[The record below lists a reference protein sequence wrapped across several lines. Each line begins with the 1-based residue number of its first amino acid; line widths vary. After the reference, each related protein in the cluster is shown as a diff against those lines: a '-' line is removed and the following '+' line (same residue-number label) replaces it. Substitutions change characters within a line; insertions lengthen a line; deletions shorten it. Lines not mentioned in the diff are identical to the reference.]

1 MAAAGMMRVGI
12 VIRIGFV
19 MVMTV
24 VVVPVIMTMSVVT
37 VRMGMRVTVCMMVVR
52 VAIAMDVSLVSSMM
66 RMPPRGRNEQRRGD
80 QQQQTNGDKYA

>member
-1 MAAAGMMRVGI
+1 
-12 VIRIGFV
+12 
-19 MVMTV
+19 
-24 VVVPVIMTMSVVT
+24 
-37 VRMGMRVTVCMMVVR
+37 MMVVR